1 MMCLL
6 FQRHQ
11 AASLSAGPAPLL
23 ALARRAPVAPAW
35 YGLYHGPR
43 KLGYATVAA
52 DADVVGD
59 AVTYRLTLHAGLALP
74 EAVTVRGE
82 AIVRDPGG
90 LSELILEARSGAGVF
105 LVRGTVRDGELL
117 LDGGE
122 GARRALPSG
131 ACLPAGGVRPAG
143 RIRIPL
149 AGIGETGATVRDMG
163 ETVVNV
169 TGALT
174 TARRY
179 LLATPAGEG
188 GVWVDARGEVLRAEF
203 PGGFSAAREPR
214 ALAERAGD

>member
-35 YGLYHGPR
+35 YGLYRGPR

-59 AVTYRLTLHAGLALP
+59 AVVYRLTLHARLALP
-74 EAVTVRGE
+74 ETVTVWGE

-90 LSELILEARSGAGVF
+90 LSGFVLEARSGAGGF

-117 LDGGE
+117 LDRKGGP
-122 GARRALPSG
+122 ARDSRERNLQPMGSAG
-131 ACLPAGGVRPAG
+131 KACV
-143 RIRIPL
+143 PL
-149 AGIGETGATVRDMG
+149 AGIGETGVTVRDMG
-163 ETVVNV
+163 EAVVNM

-179 LLATPAGEG
+179 LLSTQAGEA
-188 GVWVDARGEVLRAEF
+188 GVWVDTRGEVLRAEF